1 MDSQIALPESIC
13 FRVTRYC
20 NARCGFCLA
29 PPDGNHPDADTLI
42 SRLDWLLTRGV
53 RTIHFCGGEPT
64 IHPAIPQLIE
74 YVYSHNGKS
83 RLTTNGIAIS
93 NELVAVLRARRTG
106 VKVSLHGDREHHNK
120 MVGCEGFDR
129 TTGNLRRLVTSGVP
143 ISVQTTVVAGGEWV
157 VGWVAAFCRKVG
169 VRRLSILPFIPR
181 GSGNDRREEYE
192 LTTRERGQLR
202 DLVRRER
209 RRLNGQLDL
218 RWLDFTAQ
226 PVPVVE
232 ADGTVVIEGAT
243 ESADQEICAIP
254 AGKTTR
260 FSAIRRGGAD
270 EDSLTIIP

>member
-1 MDSQIALPESIC
+1 
-13 FRVTRYC
+13 
-20 NARCGFCLA
+20 
-29 PPDGNHPDADTLI
+29 
-42 SRLDWLLTRGV
+42 LTRGV

-64 IHPAIPQLIE
+64 VHPAIPQLIE

-83 RLTTNGIAIS
+83 RLTTNGMAIS

-120 MVGCEGFDR
+120 MVGCEGFNR
-129 TTGNLRRLVTSGVP
+129 TTDNLRRLVTSGVP
-143 ISVQTTVVAGGEWV
+143 TSVQTTVVAGGEWV

-181 GSGNDRREEYE
+181 GSGNDRREEYA
-192 LTTRERGQLR
+192 LTTKERGQLR
-202 DLVRRER
+202 DLVRTER
-209 RRLNGQLDL
+209 RRLNAQLDL
-218 RWLDFTAQ
+218 RWRDFNAE

-260 FSAIRRGGAD
+260 FSATRGGGAD

>member
-29 PPDGNHPDADTLI
+29 PPDGNHPDADTLMR
-42 SRLDWLLTRGV
+42 RLDWLLTRGV

-74 YVYSHNGKS
+74 YVYSNNGKS

-129 TTGNLRRLVTSGVP
+129 TTDNLRRLVTNGVP
-143 ISVQTTVVAGGEWV
+143 TSVQTTVVAGGEWV

-218 RWLDFTAQ
+218 RWLDFTAE

-254 AGKTTR
+254 VGKTTR

>member
-42 SRLDWLLTRGV
+42 WRLDWLLTRGV

-64 IHPAIPQLIE
+64 VHPAIPQLIE

-129 TTGNLRRLVTSGVP
+129 TTDNLRRLVTSGVP
-143 ISVQTTVVAGGEWV
+143 TSVQTTVVAGGEWV

-181 GSGNDRREEYE
+181 GSGNDRREEYA

-209 RRLNGQLDL
+209 RRLNWQLDL
-218 RWLDFTAQ
+218 RWRDFNAE

-260 FSAIRRGGAD
+260 FSATRRGGAD